1 MGLFVVSVGKN
12 PMIFAYFLFFH
23 TKHFFEKIPFRFR
36 HFSLSIFVETQ
47 YLQGL
52 SIFHLFFMLRSIV
65 SRETPIPPLS
75 RAAQIGMKEVATSP
89 LPLL

>member
-1 MGLFVVSVGKN
+1 MTH
-12 PMIFAYFLFFH
+12 FH
-23 TKHFFEKIPFRFR
+23 FI
-36 HFSLSIFVETQ
+36 FSLC
-47 YLQGL
+47 
-52 SIFHLFFMLRSIV
+52 SIV